1 MNYNQIKTFK
11 QIGWAIKQAR
21 TKKGLSQREFS
32 KLIGIGNEWLCRIEN
47 GNANNTSINTMLK
60 IAEYL
65 ETDLKIDIYGKSTV
79 DAL

>member
-1 MNYNQIKTFK
+1 METLNYNQEKTFK
-11 QIGWAIKQAR
+11 EIGIAIRQAR
-21 TKKGLSQREFS
+21 LKKGISQMEFS

-79 DAL
+79 